1 VRAVTLAFV
10 VALACALAITARAA
24 AAQAT
29 AADVLITNGTL
40 YDGSGTP
47 GRRADVALR
56 ADRIVFVG
64 DAKSARITA
73 ARTID
78 ATGLIVAPG
87 FIDPHTHTQSD
98 LSNASRRANL
108 DYIMQGVTTV
118 ATNNDGSGPVRIGA
132 LLASWDSA
140 GIGTNALLFV
150 PQGSVRGAVMGMS
163 DKAPT
168 PAQLQ
173 QMRAFVERGMREG
186 AFGMSTGLYY
196 APGSY
201 STTEEVI
208 ELAKVAA
215 AHGGIYDTHQRDES
229 SYTIGL
235 LASVREVL
243 RIGRDAHI
251 PVHFSHIKA
260 LGADVWGDADTV
272 IAMIHAAQR
281 DGLTVAACQ
290 YPYDASGTSLV
301 SALVPR
307 WAEAGGRDSLLA
319 RIIAP
324 ATHAKLA
331 AEMRDNLR
339 RRGGAGAMLIV
350 SSRQRDL
357 AGKRLDAIAAVD
369 IAVAHALA
377 QRLRRDVHE
386 LNVGCAVKDTVGNRF
401 AHRDAGYLLDHV
413 LDALDVLHVEGRDH
427 VNAGVTDLLDVLPA
441 LLMGRPRDVGVRQ
454 LVDQCHL
461 RVARDQG
468 LDVHVGEHRSPV
480 PELESWQHFQAADG
494 LNRPRSLVRL
504 DEPDDDVNPPRA
516 KLVALAQ
523 HCEGLARP
531 RRRPQVDLELA
542 TPRPGVHPGE
552 DGSPASDQLR
562 HRGPG

>member
-1 VRAVTLAFV
+1 
-10 VALACALAITARAA
+10 
-24 AAQAT
+24 
-29 AADVLITNGTL
+29 
-40 YDGSGTP
+40 
-47 GRRADVALR
+47 
-56 ADRIVFVG
+56 
-64 DAKSARITA
+64 
-73 ARTID
+73 
-78 ATGLIVAPG
+78 
-87 FIDPHTHTQSD
+87 
-98 LSNASRRANL
+98 
-108 DYIMQGVTTV
+108 MQGVTTV
-118 ATNNDGSGPVRIGA
+118 ATNNDGSGPVGIGA

-357 AGKRLDAIAAVD
+357 AGKRLDTIAAARGTEPVEAALEIIRTVGDQSVASFNMNAKDIDTFMRADFVTTCSDGSDGHPRKFGTFPRKIRDYVLDRSVLTMERAIASSSSQPARD
-369 IAVAHALA
+369 LQIAERGKIAVNWFADVIVFDPKTI
-377 QRLRRDVHE
+377 RDLSTYAE
-386 LNVGCAVKDTVGNRF
+386 
-401 AHRDAGYLLDHV
+401 
-413 LDALDVLHVEGRDH
+413 
-427 VNAGVTDLLDVLPA
+427 
-441 LLMGRPRDVGVRQ
+441 
-454 LVDQCHL
+454 
-461 RVARDQG
+461 
-468 LDVHVGEHRSPV
+468 
-480 PELESWQHFQAADG
+480 PE
-494 LNRPRSLVRL
+494 
-504 DEPDDDVNPPRA
+504 
-516 KLVALAQ
+516 K
-523 HCEGLARP
+523 
-531 RRRPQVDLELA
+531 LA
-542 TPRPGVHPGE
+542 TGMRWVFVNGTVAVENGVPTHSLAGR
-552 DGSPASDQLR
+552 ALR
-562 HRGPG
+562 FTK

>member
-1 VRAVTLAFV
+1 MRRL
-10 VALACALAITARAA
+10 ALALILAISARAA

-64 DAKSARITA
+64 DAKGAGITA

-87 FIDPHTHTQSD
+87 FIDPHTHAQPD
-98 LSNASRRANL
+98 LSSASRRTNL
-108 DYIMQGVTTV
+108 AYIMQGVTTV
-118 ATNNDGSGPVRIGA
+118 ATNNDGSGPVGIGA
-132 LLASWDSA
+132 LLAKWDSA

-163 DKAPT
+163 DRAPT

-173 QMRAFVERGMREG
+173 QMRALVERGMREG

-201 STTEEVI
+201 STTEEII

-281 DGLTVAACQ
+281 EGISVAACQ

-319 RIIAP
+319 RIAAP
-324 ATHAKLA
+324 ATHARLA
-331 AEMRDNLR
+331 GEMRDNLR

-357 AGKRLDAIAAVD
+357 AGKRLDAIAAARGTEPVEAALEIIRTVGD
-369 IAVAHALA
+369 QSVASFNMNAKDIDTFMRADFVTTCSDGSDGHPRKFGTFPRKIRDYVLDRPVLTMERAIASSSSQPARDLQIAQRGRIAVGWFGDVIVFDPKTIRDLSTYAEPERLAVGMKWVFVNGKVAVENGVPTHSLAGRAL
-377 QRLRRDVHE
+377 
-386 LNVGCAVKDTVGNRF
+386 RF
-401 AHRDAGYLLDHV
+401 
-413 LDALDVLHVEGRDH
+413 
-427 VNAGVTDLLDVLPA
+427 T
-441 LLMGRPRDVGVRQ
+441 
-454 LVDQCHL
+454 
-461 RVARDQG
+461 
-468 LDVHVGEHRSPV
+468 
-480 PELESWQHFQAADG
+480 
-494 LNRPRSLVRL
+494 
-504 DEPDDDVNPPRA
+504 
-516 KLVALAQ
+516 K
-523 HCEGLARP
+523 
-531 RRRPQVDLELA
+531 
-542 TPRPGVHPGE
+542 
-552 DGSPASDQLR
+552 
-562 HRGPG
+562 